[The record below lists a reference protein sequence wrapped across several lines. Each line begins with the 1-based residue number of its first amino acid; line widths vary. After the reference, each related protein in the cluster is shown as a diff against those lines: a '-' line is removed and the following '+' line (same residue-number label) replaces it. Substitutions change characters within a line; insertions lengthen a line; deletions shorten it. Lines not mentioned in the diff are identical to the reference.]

1 MAPNFSFIFRPA
13 LYFSAHY
20 ESLSYLTLL
29 KFFILLFLC
38 IKKKKKKA
46 VKNLVTIVH
55 EKESIIKYFIFYKE
69 KIIFKEKT
77 GFSHTVIK

>member
-38 IKKKKKKA
+38 IKKKEKA

-69 KIIFKEKT
+69 KIIFKEKLA
-77 GFSHTVIK
+77 FPHTVIK